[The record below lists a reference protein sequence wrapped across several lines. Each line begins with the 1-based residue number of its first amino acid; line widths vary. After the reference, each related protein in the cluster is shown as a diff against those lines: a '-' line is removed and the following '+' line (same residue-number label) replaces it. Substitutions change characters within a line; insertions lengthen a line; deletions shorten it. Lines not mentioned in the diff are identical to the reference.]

1 VEVLVECV
9 LSLGRGTTGV
19 ECDDRPG
26 CSGEGLVFVGEESG
40 KDKIAGVR
48 ISAGESL
55 VREGVGKKNLVSS
68 NTTWGV
74 TYTCPV
80 RGSRHKYLLG
90 LQGVQWVRGLVVVR
104 VNWPGHPG
112 LPKKRHK
119 YPLFWKLYP
128 RKTH

>member
-1 VEVLVECV
+1 MEALVECV
-9 LSLGRGTTGV
+9 LSLGRGKTGE
-19 ECDDRPG
+19 ECDDKPG
-26 CSGEGLVFVGEESG
+26 CGSEGLVFVGKDSG

-74 TYTCPV
+74 TYTRPV
-80 RGSRHKYLLG
+80 RGS
-90 LQGVQWVRGLVVVR
+90 
-104 VNWPGHPG
+104 
-112 LPKKRHK
+112 RHK